1 MMTLATSA
9 YVDVAYTLRELAIL
23 DPSQRVDGFTAE
35 RKDDILRQLRSQ
47 YENGRKM
54 FTFAI
59 ANASKD
65 VQFNITQFIL
75 KSL

>member
-1 MMTLATSA
+1 MTLATSA
-9 YVDVAYTLRELAIL
+9 YVEVAYTLRELAIL
-23 DPSQRVDGFTAE
+23 DTSQNRDGFTAE
-35 RKDDILRQLRSQ
+35 RKDDILKQLRGQ

>member
-1 MMTLATSA
+1 MMTLATAA
-9 YVDVAYTLRELAIL
+9 YVEVAYTLRELAIL

-59 ANASKD
+59 ANASKN
-65 VQFNITQFIL
+65 VQSQYYTIY
-75 KSL
+75 S

>member
-1 MMTLATSA
+1 MMTLATAA
-9 YVDVAYTLRELAIL
+9 YVEVAYTLRELSIL

-47 YENGRKM
+47 YENSRKM

-59 ANASKD
+59 ANASKNF
-65 VQFNITQFIL
+65 QSKYYTIY
-75 KSL
+75 S